1 MKRKGIIKEKIII
14 MFSRDMSLFILFKIE
29 ILLRE
34 EVLSIINNYF
44 QKEYDKELTCV
55 IKY

>member
-44 QKEYDKELTCV
+44 
-55 IKY
+55 